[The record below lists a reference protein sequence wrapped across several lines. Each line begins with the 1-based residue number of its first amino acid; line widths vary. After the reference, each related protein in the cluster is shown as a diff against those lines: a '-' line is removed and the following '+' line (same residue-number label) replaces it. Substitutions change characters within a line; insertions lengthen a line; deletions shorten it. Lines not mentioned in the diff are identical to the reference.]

1 MSGEWERRSIFR
13 IRRFRLYSKKER
25 VMEIALNKLRELLAS
40 AGLNPEETD
49 ILLFQFLEEE
59 AYPYVELMNIY
70 HEDPERFRELTEHE
84 YKA

>member
-1 MSGEWERRSIFR
+1 
-13 IRRFRLYSKKER
+13 
-25 VMEIALNKLRELLAS
+25 MEIALAKLRELLKS
-40 AGLNPEETD
+40 AGLNSEETD

-70 HEDPERFRELTEHE
+70 HEDPERFWELIDSE

>member
-1 MSGEWERRSIFR
+1 
-13 IRRFRLYSKKER
+13 
-25 VMEIALNKLRELLAS
+25 MEMALARLRELLVS
-40 AGLNPEETD
+40 AGLNLEEAD

-70 HEDPERFRELTEHE
+70 HKTPERFWELIEPG